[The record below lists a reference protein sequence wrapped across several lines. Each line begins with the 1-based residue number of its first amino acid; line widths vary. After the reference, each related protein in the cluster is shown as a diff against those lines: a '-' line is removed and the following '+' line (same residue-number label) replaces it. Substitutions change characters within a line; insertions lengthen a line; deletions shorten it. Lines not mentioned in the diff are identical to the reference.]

1 MATTN
6 AQTFTIGGVTHQV
19 EDVGARQLIADLQT
33 ALNAI
38 TSGDTTTAIKT
49 FNEIIAFLDN
59 IEDSSTLQGII
70 AGLNTSIAAK
80 YTKPGTGI
88 PASDLAQAVQT
99 ILNDV
104 ANKANS
110 ADVYTKSQTYDKD
123 EVDGLVAISSG
134 TYEQAVTRSQTD
146 TSNFMWM
153 LVDSIGSDTIRKPIF
168 HVGNGVFVDMAG
180 AVVEIGE
187 VPNTPTF
194 TMSDETSTPNEFPV
208 GGGTVAISAGAG
220 ETIYYTTDGTT
231 PTASST
237 EYDDTE
243 PIQVTEETT
252 IKAIAVNQYGSSE
265 VASETFTI
273 AVDHKF
279 QFKIKLTGDNSTE
292 YIPVESAGSPKYTM
306 SVDWGDGSEVEEY
319 TNRGFTQKGLSHQY
333 TGNAG
338 DEKTITL
345 RGSAI
350 PILCFGN
357 QGKYNINSLV
367 AVLDNTLECETQ
379 FKADA
384 DSRGGFYM
392 CANLVSLSANA
403 LQNNTWP
410 IVSFQGTSL
419 ASVPDG
425 LLGHLT
431 KDGVS
436 LTGVSS
442 LFSVF
447 ASTGVAPTATI
458 TASQMAELK
467 SAISSV
473 TDFSSMFYGYQGTAA
488 IPNDFFDGVTD
499 GTIESVWGFTHTS
512 GSNLTGDAAVL
523 ASAFEQKMTTSALAN
538 TAKTKYS
545 LTGNGL
551 SNKDQVDSKWK

>member
-1 MATTN
+1 MAT
-6 AQTFTIGGVTHQV
+6 QETIKQMRLSENGPLRDL
-19 EDVGARQLIADLQT
+19 EDTTARAAIAMLQS
-33 ALNAI
+33 ALDAI
-38 TSGDTTTAIKT
+38 TNGDSTAQVIDT
-49 FNEIIAFLDN
+49 FNEVVAFLAN
-59 IEDSSTLQGII
+59 TSDSSTLKGII

-279 QFKIKLTGDNSTE
+279 QFKIKLTGNNSTE
-292 YIPVESAGSPKYTM
+292 YIPVTGAHSPQYTM
-306 SVDWGDGSEVEEY
+306 SVDWGDESPVENYTNKVFVQKELSHTYSGSE
-319 TNRGFTQKGLSHQY
+319 
-333 TGNAG
+333 G
-338 DEKTITL
+338 DEFIITL

-350 PILCFGN
+350 PVLCFGWA
-357 QGKYNINSLV
+357 QCYNVAALVAILENSLTCDT
-367 AVLDNTLECETQ
+367 A
-379 FKADA
+379 FKADIDA
-384 DSRGGFYM
+384 RGGFFN
-392 CANLVSLSANA
+392 CSNLSAVSADA
-403 LQNNTWP
+403 LQNNTHT
-410 IVSFQGTSL
+410 VVMFQGTQLS
-419 ASVPDG
+419 SIPDG
-425 LLGHLT
+425 LLSHLT
-431 KDGVS
+431 KS
-436 LTGVSS
+436 
-442 LFSVF
+442 
-447 ASTGVAPTATI
+447 GVALTSVSAMFNGSSITANI

-488 IPNDFFDGVTD
+488 IPNDFFSDIQD
-499 GTIESVWGFTHTS
+499 GTILSVWGFTHTS
-512 GSNLTGDAAVL
+512 GSNLTGNAAVL
-523 ASAFEQKMTTSALAN
+523 ASVLERKMATASLSDTT
-538 TAKTKYS
+538 KTKYA